1 VIIRGTAIFLSD
13 IKISS
18 MVNYYD
24 TLKVS
29 PKASRTEIKSAYRR
43 LARKLHPD
51 KNNGS
56 EETAR
61 AFAAIAEAYE
71 VLGNPKD
78 RANYD
83 KMLLSMSYNGSSS
96 AESVFDTN
104 NAHARRWRQLVYEH
118 RYNEI
123 IDRMIAEERRES
135 MALQKIIFPTVA
147 LFMSTIAVAILKPQF
162 FSESPI
168 VVKILLLTLFLV
180 GVIHLIGRIREGLE
194 RYTYSGD
201 EIHESI
207 LDERDLAVKPHSRFL
222 AGSFLVIGLL
232 VSFALGLVIGQYAEV
247 SFIPKL
253 HDGLQAL
260 NPEFLF
266 YPPIFVL
273 IVDVMHTFA
282 LRVES

>member
-1 VIIRGTAIFLSD
+1 
-13 IKISS
+13 

-29 PKASRTEIKSAYRR
+29 PKAARTEIKSAYRR

-71 VLGNPKD
+71 ILGDPKERSKYD
-78 RANYD
+78 QILLKAQFNGLANGD
-83 KMLLSMSYNGSSS
+83 
-96 AESVFDTN
+96 SVFATN
-104 NAHARRWRQLVYEH
+104 NSHARRWRQLVYEH

-135 MALQKIIFPTVA
+135 MALQKIIFPMVALFLSTLTVA
-147 LFMSTIAVAILKPQF
+147 LLKPQF
-162 FSESPI
+162 FTEAPI
-168 VVKILLLTLFLV
+168 IMKIVLLTLFLV
-180 GVIHLIGRIREGLE
+180 GTIHLIGRIREGLE
-194 RYTYSGD
+194 RYTYYDD

-207 LDERDLAVKPHSRFL
+207 LDDREVALKPHSRLVAGGFL
-222 AGSFLVIGLL
+222 IVGIIGSFT
-232 VSFALGLVIGQYAEV
+232 LGLVIGQYSDV
-247 SFIPKL
+247 SFIPKIQNIA
-253 HDGLQAL
+253 QAM

-273 IVDVMHTFA
+273 IVDMMHTAA
-282 LRVES
+282 LRVEG